1 MPSETAGSGSPFGD
15 LLAELAERTPAPGG
29 GCGTAWGGAIGA
41 ALLEMSALYAGD
53 GTVAARAS
61 ELRAELLALG
71 EAERTSYLPVLA
83 AYGLAPEDP
92 DRRRAI
98 AAALSQ
104 ASDPPLAIARACAEV
119 AELASAIAV
128 AGKRELGGDAVA
140 GATLAEGACQAAL
153 RLVELNLAADVEDAR
168 LAEVVAVGRR
178 AIVARERALAP

>member
-1 MPSETAGSGSPFGD
+1 MPGEAAGSGRPFGD

-41 ALLEMSALYAGD
+41 ALLEMSASYAGD

-83 AYGLAPEDP
+83 AYRLAPEDP
-92 DRRRAI
+92 DRKRAI
-98 AAALSQ
+98 AAALSE

-119 AELASAIAV
+119 AELASAIAA
-128 AGKRELGGDAVA
+128 AGKRELSGDAVA
-140 GATLAEGACQAAL
+140 GAMLAEGACQAAL
-153 RLVELNLAADVEDAR
+153 RLVELNLAADPGDAR

-178 AIVARERALAP
+178 AVAARERALAR